1 MGEQAKI
8 IRNVSSNLFFDAI
21 HTLPVV
27 PEKGNIGLLVG
38 PINGTLRAHI
48 ASCIREGAIP
58 YSGLGI
64 DYNENKI
71 DIEEECFFLGNENS
85 KKQKQAFLEGIIK
98 GGRPFAFGINFDRH
112 NFQTAKQLAD
122 YLISTHYY
130 IYEAEFTLNSRSEEE
145 ETAAGSRSSYFV
157 DLTLNLMKERYYTL
171 QLDSGR
177 GFEISEKVLDWYN
190 KLAEKYKPKSK

>member
-1 MGEQAKI
+1 MDEQTKI
-8 IRNVSSNLFFDAI
+8 IRSVSSNLFFDAM
-21 HTLPVV
+21 HTLPVM
-27 PEKGNIGLLVG
+27 PESGSIGLLVG

-64 DYNENKI
+64 DYNENKM
-71 DIEEECFFLGNENS
+71 DIEEDCFFVGDENS

-112 NFQTAKQLAD
+112 NFQTAKQLVD

-130 IYEAEFTLNSRSEEE
+130 IYEAEFTMNSRREEE
-145 ETAAGSRSSYFV
+145 KTATGSRSSYFV
-157 DLTLNLMKERYYTL
+157 DLSLDLIKERYYTV
-171 QLDSGR
+171 QLDSKI
-177 GFEISEKVLDWYN
+177 GFKISDKVLNWYN
-190 KLAEKYKPKSK
+190 ALVDKYKSK